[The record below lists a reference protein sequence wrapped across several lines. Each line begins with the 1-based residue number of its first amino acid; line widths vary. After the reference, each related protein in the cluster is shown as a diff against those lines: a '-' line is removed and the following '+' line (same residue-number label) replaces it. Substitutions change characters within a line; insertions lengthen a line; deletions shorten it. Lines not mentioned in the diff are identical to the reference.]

1 MKNDKATSAT
11 TDHTKEHAMTK
22 CFALFGVYLKK
33 DRMADRL
40 GRIVPE
46 MFVLLKYTN
55 LYVQKQSLFI
65 SCFFT
70 DSRPDVFVKYRRI
83 K

>member
-1 MKNDKATSAT
+1 
-11 TDHTKEHAMTK
+11 MTK
-22 CFALFGVYLKK
+22 PPAQQLTTQKNMLWQNVFALFGVYLKK
-33 DRMADRL
+33 ERMADRL